1 MAVSGEIR
9 SRPGE
14 SFPPMGERHFPPLGE
29 IEPSD
34 WVKEL
39 KKGSHR
45 AQSLKKIG
53 IVNEIGSLHRRDNH
67 KNFSSRR
74 SAITPAGPACFP
86 INLFPERAA
95 RGFPEN
101 AMPPSRWASFAAEAA
116 VPEQLVPYVRA
127 VSDLEPLE
135 CGGFLAWRSGPA
147 LVLVGHDAGLKQGGT
162 EQECSRPEAARL
174 DAAVREASSLRGI
187 ESLTVISP
195 FRPDAAPEW
204 AVSTKPDAY
213 WGIPLPTDT
222 ADMAYGQKL
231 RNQLRRA
238 RRDILIAR
246 EGWKPDHAE
255 LVEQYIRSRPFAPGT
270 RHLFR
275 HIGPYVEAVPDA
287 LLFAARD
294 CEGALQGFAVGDY
307 TALGTV
313 FHLFAF
319 RAPESP
325 PGTAD
330 ALLDALATEGIRRG
344 HTLLNLGLGI
354 NPGIVFFKRKW
365 NATILRPHMETSWA
379 VQRPQEAGLLGS
391 LKKLFGM

>member
-1 MAVSGEIR
+1 
-9 SRPGE
+9 
-14 SFPPMGERHFPPLGE
+14 
-29 IEPSD
+29 
-34 WVKEL
+34 
-39 KKGSHR
+39 
-45 AQSLKKIG
+45 
-53 IVNEIGSLHRRDNH
+53 
-67 KNFSSRR
+67 
-74 SAITPAGPACFP
+74 
-86 INLFPERAA
+86 
-95 RGFPEN
+95 
-101 AMPPSRWASFAAEAA
+101 MPPSRWASFAAEAA

-147 LVLVGHDAGLKQGGT
+147 LVLVGHDAGLKQGGA

-174 DAAVREASSLRGI
+174 DAAVGEASSLRGI
-187 ESLTVISP
+187 ESLTVLAP

-213 WGIPLPTDT
+213 WGIPLPTDA

-287 LLFAARD
+287 LLFAARASPWAITRRSEPFFT
-294 CEGALQGFAVGDY
+294 CSPSAPRKARPARRTPFWTPSPQKASGA
-307 TALGTV
+307 
-313 FHLFAF
+313 
-319 RAPESP
+319 
-325 PGTAD
+325 
-330 ALLDALATEGIRRG
+330 GIR
-344 HTLLNLGLGI
+344 
-354 NPGIVFFKRKW
+354 
-365 NATILRPHMETSWA
+365 S
-379 VQRPQEAGLLGS
+379 
-391 LKKLFGM
+391 

>member
-1 MAVSGEIR
+1 
-9 SRPGE
+9 
-14 SFPPMGERHFPPLGE
+14 MG
-29 IEPSD
+29 
-34 WVKEL
+34 
-39 KKGSHR
+39 
-45 AQSLKKIG
+45 
-53 IVNEIGSLHRRDNH
+53 
-67 KNFSSRR
+67 
-74 SAITPAGPACFP
+74 
-86 INLFPERAA
+86 
-95 RGFPEN
+95 
-101 AMPPSRWASFAAEAA
+101 
-116 VPEQLVPYVRA
+116 
-127 VSDLEPLE
+127 
-135 CGGFLAWRSGPA
+135 
-147 LVLVGHDAGLKQGGT
+147 
-162 EQECSRPEAARL
+162 
-174 DAAVREASSLRGI
+174 EASSLRGI
-187 ESLTVISP
+187 ESLTVLAP

-213 WGIPLPTDT
+213 WGIPLPTDA

-238 RRDILIAR
+238 RRDILIAQ

-330 ALLDALATEGIRRG
+330 ALLDALAAEGIRRG

-365 NATILRPHMETSWA
+365 NATILRPHVETSWA